1 MSFAEMKKRSKTN
14 LSSLI
19 KETEKISNPNS
30 NFGDVDDRYWRPELD
45 KSGNGYAIIRFLPA
59 PDGEDLPWARI
70 WNHGFQGPGGW

>member
-30 NFGDVDDRYWRPELD
+30 NFGDADDRYWRPELD

-59 PDGEDLPWARI
+59 PDGED
-70 WNHGFQGPGGW
+70 HGAYLESWVSGLMLVY